1 MSVWNNPLA
10 TRLPRRPSA
19 PLRARQSSVFQR
31 QHSSEAGAAAGPST
45 RDEMAVFDVV
55 CASAAE
61 GAPVGR
67 TEIASRTGLAED
79 RVDLCLAR
87 LIESGSVK
95 ARRDSAGRLG
105 FLSVR

>member
-10 TRLPRRPSA
+10 TRLPRRSSA
-19 PLRARQSSVFQR
+19 PLRARQTSVFQR
-31 QHSSEAGAAAGPST
+31 QQSPEAVGPST

-55 CASAAE
+55 CASAVE

-67 TEIASRTGLAED
+67 AEIASRSGLAED

-95 ARRDSAGRLG
+95 ACRDSAG
-105 FLSVR
+105 